1 MNSPVHSDAS
11 PPLLSI
17 VVPARNEAQSVQG
30 ILRALRLTFPDAEL
44 VLVDNGST
52 DGTAQLGMEIEG
64 VKVVAETQAGKGHAM
79 RTGARSARG
88 EYLLFHDADVEYEVR
103 DAVDVVDNTLREG
116 GCGVG
121 VRHVSFDRL
130 RWSSWLAN
138 RVIQFMLYCRFG
150 KRVPDVLSG
159 TRCFRRDHF
168 IALDTRAN
176 GFGIETEMVVACLK
190 ARTPLHYAAVRYT
203 PRTGAQGKKI
213 RAYHLFSLM
222 RLALS

>member
-1 MNSPVHSDAS
+1 MNAPAQFSEAC
-11 PPLLSI
+11 PLLSI
-17 VVPARNEAQSVQG
+17 VVPAKNEAQSVQG
-30 ILRALRLTFPDAEL
+30 ILRALRETFPDAEL

-52 DGTAQLGMEIEG
+52 DGTAQLATAIEG
-64 VKVVAETQAGKGHAM
+64 VKVVEENRPGKGHAM
-79 RTGARSARG
+79 RAGARVARG

-103 DAVDVVDNTLREG
+103 DAVDVVANTVREE

-138 RVIQFMLYCRFG
+138 RVIQFLLRVRFG
-150 KRVPDVLSG
+150 VRVPDVLSG
-159 TRCFRRDHF
+159 TRCFRRDRF
-168 IALDTRAN
+168 LALNTQAH

-190 ARTPLHYAAVRYT
+190 AGMPLHYAAVRYT